1 MPDLDLIKQEE
12 QGARAVCQGSLRQ
25 SRRRPRGVNRPARL
39 LRAGEGEA
47 LTPQSRRIDARRQPG
62 GVPTSPSHALGRG
75 PLPLPRERQSARAAL
90 LAATGLCKIG
100 HQAE

>member
-47 LTPQSRRIDARRQPG
+47 FTPQSRRIGARRQPG
-62 GVPTSPSHALGRG
+62 GLPASSSRSPASGRRWG
-75 PLPLPRERQSARAAL
+75 KRARAAL
-90 LAATGLCKIG
+90 LAPMRLC
-100 HQAE
+100 